1 MSPGWMPSQNDC
13 VKDTDISTSSIPSV
27 GRLLAIGDVHG
38 CLAALDALLDVVR
51 PQEQDVV
58 VFLGDYID
66 RGPDSRGVIDRVL
79 ELAQRTRVVPLL
91 GNHEEMLLN
100 VCAGE
105 MSLPLW
111 LAWGGS
117 ATVQSYG
124 LPSDEVHPDVLR
136 SAIPPHHFEFLAHC
150 RGYFETEDHFF
161 VHANYE
167 ANRALKEQ
175 APEYLRWINL
185 RQHIP
190 GPHRSGRIAIVGHT
204 SQKTGEVLDLGYLK
218 CIDTYCYGGQWLTVL
233 DIKSGEVVQ
242 ADKEGRLRVLA

>member
-1 MSPGWMPSQNDC
+1 MSQGFPTAHNDSVKNLGSSQAPNPSN
-13 VKDTDISTSSIPSV
+13 
-27 GRLLAIGDVHG
+27 GRLLVFGDVHG

-51 PQEQDVV
+51 PQREDVV

-66 RGPDSRGVIDRVL
+66 RGPDSRGVVDRLL
-79 ELAQRTRVVPLL
+79 ELSRQTRLVPLL
-91 GNHEEMLLN
+91 GNHEEMLLQ

-105 MSLPLW
+105 MSVPLW

-117 ATVQSYG
+117 ETVQSYG
-124 LPSDEVHPDVLR
+124 LAIEQVQPDALK
-136 SAIPPHHFEFLAHC
+136 SAIPPRHFEFFAHC
-150 RGYFETEDHFF
+150 RDLFETQEHFF

-167 ANRALKEQ
+167 ADRPLKEQ
-175 APEYLRWINL
+175 SPEYLRWINL

-190 GPHRSGRIAIVGHT
+190 GPHHSGKVAIVGHT
-204 SQKTGEVLDLGYLK
+204 SQKDGEVLDLGYLK

-233 DIKSGEVVQ
+233 DVGSGDIVQ